1 VRIANIALGA
11 MLLAG
16 TLWLAGCGHKLVAHD
31 GDTTVNVF
39 PNKETFDK
47 VTSMKSQGGPA
58 GMIGGLGESMM
69 TKKADDNT
77 PVNILSSDDEGDMIE
92 VLDGRDKGLRG
103 YVSKDNVR

>member
-1 VRIANIALGA
+1 VTIANIALGA

-16 TLWLAGCGHKLVAHD
+16 TFWLAGCGHKVVAHN

-39 PNKETFDK
+39 PDKETFDK

-58 GMIGGLGESMM
+58 GMIGGVGESMM
-69 TKKADDNT
+69 AKRVDNNT
-77 PVNILSSDDEGDMIE
+77 PVNILSSDDEGDTIE

-103 YVSKDNVR
+103 YVSKDNVH